1 MSIWLV
7 TFHKVTRG
15 TECFYLIAL
24 LSSVVLKDRIRE
36 RDLYLQWFLWTRTSS
51 QLYTVYILL
60 AWCKTMPDRHR
71 DGARNPTV
79 SQKEVGFAHVE
90 VWQNQYNIVK

>member
-24 LSSVVLKDRIRE
+24 LSSVVLKDKERE
-36 RDLYLQWFLWTRTSS
+36 TCICNGFCGPRQVASFTLCTS
-51 QLYTVYILL
+51 Y
-60 AWCKTMPDRHR
+60 WP
-71 DGARNPTV
+71 GARPCLTGTEMV
-79 SQKEVGFAHVE
+79 HVIQLCPRKKW
-90 VWQNQYNIVK
+90 VLFMLKYSKTNTIL